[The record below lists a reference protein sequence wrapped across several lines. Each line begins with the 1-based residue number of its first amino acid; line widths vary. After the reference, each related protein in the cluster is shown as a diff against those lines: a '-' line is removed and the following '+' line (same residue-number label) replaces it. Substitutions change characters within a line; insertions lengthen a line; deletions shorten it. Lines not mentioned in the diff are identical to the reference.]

1 MKIMIQDNFDDLSK
15 AVADYIIQYVKQKSN
30 AVLCFPSGESPTG
43 VLRNLVQAVQA
54 GQVDVSQCTFI
65 GLDEWVGLD
74 ESNEGSCRYYLQQN
88 LFGPLGL
95 APENAIVFNGK
106 AADLDQECQRMNS
119 FIQKHGPLDIMLV
132 GIGLN
137 GHIGLNEPGTSFDL
151 YAHHAPLAEMTITVG
166 QKYFKQPTT
175 LTKGITLGL
184 KHFQEAR
191 VPILI
196 AAGAKKAPII
206 AQALEGEVTNEV
218 PASILQTLPKAFI
231 YLDWAAAAELQ
242 FATAK

>member
-1 MKIMIQDNFDDLSK
+1 MKIMIQDNFADMSK
-15 AVADYIIQYVKQKSN
+15 AAAEYIIHYVKQKPN
-30 AVLCFPSGESPTG
+30 ALVCFPSGESPTG
-43 VLRNLVQAVQA
+43 VLQHIVQAVQ
-54 GQVDVSQCTFI
+54 GNHLDISQCTFI

-74 ESNEGSCRYYLQQN
+74 ESNEGSCRYFLQQN
-88 LFGPLGL
+88 LFGPLGI

-106 AADLDQECQRMNS
+106 APDLDQECQRVNS
-119 FIQKHGPLDIMLV
+119 FIQQYGPLDIMLV

-166 QKYFKQPTT
+166 QKYFKQPTP

-196 AAGAKKAPII
+196 AAGGKKAPII
-206 AQALEGEVTNEV
+206 SQSLEGEVTNQV
-218 PASILQTLPKAFI
+218 PASILQTLPDALV
-231 YLDWAAAAELQ
+231 YLDRAAASELQ
-242 FATAK
+242 FAAAK